1 MTAEGEEILL
11 IEEKG
16 VLLGIGIENIKN
28 HKRVIPEVGAGV
40 YLIIINIDQEIIEG
54 RIERGVYQ
62 DQGT

>member
-40 YLIIINIDQEIIEG
+40 YLIIINID
-54 RIERGVYQ
+54 
-62 DQGT
+62 